1 MVEKLALAGANL
13 FPAGV
18 KPGSS
23 SPAELE
29 YRALRLCGRFS
40 ERLRRRAEIVGL
52 MVEEPRY
59 TPRMLGAITVPTLV
73 LAGDRDL
80 IRPAHTALI
89 AASLPHAKLVTIPRS
104 DHWIFDR
111 QPVRVNRE
119 ILAFLG

>member
-1 MVEKLALAGANL
+1 
-13 FPAGV
+13 
-18 KPGSS
+18 
-23 SPAELE
+23 
-29 YRALRLCGRFS
+29 
-40 ERLRRRAEIVGL
+40 

-59 TPRMLGAITVPTLV
+59 TPGMLGAITAPTLV

-111 QPVRVNRE
+111 QPVPGQPGNSGLPRIKKRPGKARGAFACPRGLFF
-119 ILAFLG
+119 LADYFSTGKQISVTQFSGLGSMAGLTW